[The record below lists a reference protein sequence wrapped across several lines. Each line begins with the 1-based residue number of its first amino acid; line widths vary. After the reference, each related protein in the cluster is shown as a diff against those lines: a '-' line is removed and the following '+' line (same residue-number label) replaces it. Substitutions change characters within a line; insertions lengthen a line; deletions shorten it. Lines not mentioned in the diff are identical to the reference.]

1 MDSIITKLENKALQC
16 YQKLLTLGV
25 ECDVIEK
32 DFLSRKKFHVNV
44 ISAAA
49 RGKLK
54 ESIPIS
60 FSNQFKYRR
69 TV

>member
-32 DFLSRKKFHVNV
+32 IFSV
-44 ISAAA
+44 A
-49 RGKLK
+49 RN
-54 ESIPIS
+54 
-60 FSNQFKYRR
+60 FM
-69 TV
+69 